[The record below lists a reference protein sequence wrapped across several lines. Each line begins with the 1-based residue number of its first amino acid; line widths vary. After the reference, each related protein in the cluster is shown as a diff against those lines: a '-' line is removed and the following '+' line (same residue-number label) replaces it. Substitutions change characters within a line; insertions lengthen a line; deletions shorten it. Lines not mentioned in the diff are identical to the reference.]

1 MKKYLKTLEEVIDA
15 LHAGEKVHG
24 KFGHEYRLYRGFLIG
39 KEAGH
44 YTINTAISD
53 LEDPYIEEPEPLKIK
68 VGKFYKTRA
77 GEKARCYL
85 INEDKAYFTIDESF
99 GCIWVYSKTGCSL
112 KNGEKSDYDIIGPW
126 EE

>member
-24 KFGHEYRLYRGFLIG
+24 KFGHEYRHYKGFLIG

-44 YTINTAISD
+44 YTINTAISEM
-53 LEDPYIEEPEPLKIK
+53 EDPYIEEPEPFKIE

-77 GEKARCYL
+77 GEKARCFSIDVRL
-85 INEDKAYFTIDESF
+85 AYFTVDEKLSAF
-99 GCIWVYSKTGCSL
+99 STYMAGNVFNSK
-112 KNGEKSDYDIIGPW
+112 
-126 EE
+126 